1 MVGNHYRR
9 GQGRNLLSLAITVYF
24 TCLIVA
30 TSQATGGF
38 PPELIWFRPVL
49 EPKSLA
55 YSSSQGVLAV
65 PASQGT
71 ISLYR
76 VQDRVLMSVIPA
88 HDNRVNAVAFSPD
101 GNLLASGSDD
111 KTVKVWQI
119 SQSGRAYSL
128 RYTLQGHT
136 SWINAVAFSPDGS
149 LLASAS
155 RDGTIRLWDTRD
167 GTLVRTITG
176 HSGSVT
182 CIAFSPDGQ
191 LIASGSEDRT
201 VGIWQTSDG
210 SAVRT
215 LEGHDHA
222 VRAVAFSPDGSR
234 VASGSDDRTV
244 CIWDANSGTLISTLS
259 GLSGHSAPV
268 TSVTF
273 VTDGLG
279 ESYVVS
285 GSEDTVLKVWR
296 VSDGSLQRTMSGH
309 ILAVRSVLL
318 LPNGQQIASGSDD
331 ATVRI
336 WPWSDGAQLSL
347 LAEHTDDITAVAV
360 YPDDSRIASAGKDG
374 RVILRNLSS
383 GEESASIN
391 AHSNWIYSVAF
402 SSNGQ
407 WLATGSRDNTARLWN
422 ATTGGSLVALAHPSW
437 VYHVSFSPD
446 NTLLATTC
454 EDRHI
459 RLWNTSTGGLV
470 RDIDAN
476 VYVYAAAFS
485 PDNTLIAAA
494 LDNGTVGVYR
504 VSDGQLVNT
513 LNAHTGRAY
522 AVAFSP
528 MHNLFASAGQDGQVK
543 IWRTTD
549 WSLLGTLSG
558 HEGPVYSIA
567 FSVDGSFLVSGGEDN
582 TVRYWSVPDLV
593 PIKVLR
599 GHTRAV
605 RSVALSRD
613 GVYAASAGDDA
624 VALWRVREAPYNVPP
639 FVPQVF
645 SPTDRAI
652 VPPAPTFELR
662 AEDAN
667 NDRVRFV
674 IELVQGENTI
684 TQQTE
689 FVDSGKRLTYTLP
702 TELASGE
709 WTWRVKAQDA
719 KGSEGEWSAPRT
731 FTANRAPQVA
741 EVLEPED
748 GVVVSPTPTFRLRA
762 SDAEGDQVKFV
773 LRFTQGETQ
782 QTVETPFG
790 ESGRSLTFTLP
801 QAQALA
807 SGQWQYEVKA
817 VDAKGSEG
825 EWSAPRTFTANRA
838 PLTPEVIEPA
848 DGAVVA
854 PAPTFVLRASDDE
867 GDQVRFLIELVQGE
881 NTITQQT
888 EFVDSGKR
896 LTYTLPTE
904 LASGEWTWRVK
915 AQDAKG
921 SEGEWSAPRTF
932 TANRAPQVAEV
943 LEPEDG
949 VVVSPT
955 PTFRLRAS
963 DAEGDQVKFV
973 LRFTQGETQQ
983 TVETPFGESG
993 RSLTF
998 TLPQAQALASGQW
1011 QYEVKAVDAKGSEGE
1026 WSAPR
1031 TFTANRAPLTP
1042 EVIEPADGAVV
1053 APAPT
1058 FVLRASDDEGDQ
1070 VRFLM
1075 ELVQGENT
1083 ITQQTEFVD
1092 SGKRL
1097 TYTLPTELA
1106 SGEWM
1111 WRVKAQD
1118 AKGSEG
1124 AAAEGRFTVSD
1135 KVLVE
1140 VPAAL
1145 SAWGLSLQVGNKTKA
1160 DLGLADVPMRVWD
1173 PTTWQYREVAPDEVL
1188 VPGTGYWMKPG
1199 AAARLIISG
1208 APVTSPVT
1216 IHLKAGW
1223 NHISSPLLMPVT
1235 WSSDAIRVRRNSEEL
1250 TLTQARQVGWI
1261 AGYAWGWNA
1270 EQARYQLVHEP
1281 NIVPGAQ
1288 TQLAPWQGYWIYA
1301 HQECDLVIAPSR
1313 REQAHNRL
1321 VTEQT
1326 PGPWS
1331 IRLQVQLGTHLS
1343 GVFIGG
1349 SRSAQDITVGLPPD
1363 PPSSSPIPKMYLA
1376 RQGTQLAADLRAEG
1390 RANTPWEVVVQVPA
1404 GSTDSAVLLWQGTH
1418 TTPRGVNPVLV
1429 DLQTGE
1435 RKFLR
1440 TTSSHTFAV
1449 SRQGGEYRFR
1459 IEMLPA
1465 NQLLKIMHARVSGGR
1480 STGGRYTISY
1490 QLSDVAQ
1497 VDVSIMANGKMVRRL
1512 VSGITRSAGVQQIT
1526 WDGRDS
1532 NGIALP
1538 AGAYVAEIR
1547 ASSSDGQVVRTM
1559 LPIVLTR

>member
-1 MVGNHYRR
+1 MQNQRKEESQVVGNHYRR

-24 TCLIVA
+24 TCLIVT

-38 PPELIWFRPVL
+38 PPELIWFRAVL

-55 YSSSQGVLAV
+55 YSSSQEVLAV
-65 PASQGT
+65 PARQGT

-76 VQDRVLMSVIPA
+76 VQDRVLRSVIPA

-155 RDGTIRLWDTRD
+155 HDGTIRLWDTRD

-191 LIASGSEDRT
+191 RIASGSEDRT
-201 VGIWQTSDG
+201 VRIWQTSDG
-210 SAVRT
+210 LAVHT
-215 LEGHDHA
+215 LEGHNFA

-234 VASGSDDRTV
+234 VASGSDDRTMR
-244 CIWDANSGTLISTLS
+244 IWDPNSGTLISILS
-259 GLSGHSAPV
+259 GPSGHSAPV

-273 VTDGLG
+273 VTDGSG
-279 ESYVVS
+279 QMYVVS

-309 ILAVRSVLL
+309 TFAVRSVLL
-318 LPNGQQIASGSDD
+318 LPDGHRIASGSDD

-336 WPWSDGAQLSL
+336 WRWSDGAQLSL
-347 LAEHTDDITAVAV
+347 LGEHTDDITAVAV
-360 YPDDSRIASAGKDG
+360 YHDGSRIASAGKDG
-374 RVILRNLSS
+374 RVILRDLSS
-383 GEESASIN
+383 GEGFVSIN

-407 WLATGSRDNTARLWN
+407 WLATGSRDNTVRFWN
-422 ATTGGSLVALAHPSW
+422 AITGEPLPAPPPTLAHPSW
-437 VYHVSFSPD
+437 VYHVSISPD
-446 NTLLATTC
+446 NTLLATVC
-454 EDRHI
+454 EDGHI
-459 RLWNTSTGGLV
+459 RLWDTRTGGLV
-470 RDIDAN
+470 RDIGTTPG
-476 VYVYAAAFS
+476 YAVAFPGYAVAFS

-494 LDNGTVGVYR
+494 LDNGTVRVYR
-504 VSDGQLVNT
+504 VSDGQPVTT
-513 LNAHTGRAY
+513 LNAHTGRTY
-522 AVAFSP
+522 AIAFSP
-528 MHNLFASAGQDGQVK
+528 MRNFLASAGQDGQIK
-543 IWRTTD
+543 IWNTTD
-549 WSLLGTLSG
+549 WSLRGTLSG

-582 TVRYWSVPDLV
+582 TVRYWSVPDLTAV
-593 PIKVLR
+593 KVLQ
-599 GHTRAV
+599 GHSSAV

-624 VALWRVREAPYNVPP
+624 VTLWRVREAPYNVPP
-639 FVPQVF
+639 SVPQVF
-645 SPTDRAI
+645 SPADGAI
-652 VPPAPTFELR
+652 VPPTPTFELR
-662 AEDAN
+662 TEDAN
-667 NDRVRFV
+667 NDRVRFLM
-674 IELVQGENTI
+674 EFVQGENTI

-709 WTWRVKAQDA
+709 WT
-719 KGSEGEWSAPRT
+719 
-731 FTANRAPQVA
+731 
-741 EVLEPED
+741 
-748 GVVVSPTPTFRLRA
+748 
-762 SDAEGDQVKFV
+762 
-773 LRFTQGETQ
+773 
-782 QTVETPFG
+782 
-790 ESGRSLTFTLP
+790 
-801 QAQALA
+801 
-807 SGQWQYEVKA
+807 
-817 VDAKGSEG
+817 
-825 EWSAPRTFTANRA
+825 
-838 PLTPEVIEPA
+838 
-848 DGAVVA
+848 
-854 PAPTFVLRASDDE
+854 
-867 GDQVRFLIELVQGE
+867 
-881 NTITQQT
+881 
-888 EFVDSGKR
+888 
-896 LTYTLPTE
+896 
-904 LASGEWTWRVK
+904 
-915 AQDAKG
+915 
-921 SEGEWSAPRTF
+921 
-932 TANRAPQVAEV
+932 
-943 LEPEDG
+943 
-949 VVVSPT
+949 
-955 PTFRLRAS
+955 
-963 DAEGDQVKFV
+963 
-973 LRFTQGETQQ
+973 
-983 TVETPFGESG
+983 
-993 RSLTF
+993 
-998 TLPQAQALASGQW
+998 
-1011 QYEVKAVDAKGSEGE
+1011 
-1026 WSAPR
+1026 
-1031 TFTANRAPLTP
+1031 
-1042 EVIEPADGAVV
+1042 
-1053 APAPT
+1053 
-1058 FVLRASDDEGDQ
+1058 
-1070 VRFLM
+1070 
-1075 ELVQGENT
+1075 
-1083 ITQQTEFVD
+1083 
-1092 SGKRL
+1092 
-1097 TYTLPTELA
+1097 
-1106 SGEWM
+1106 

-1235 WSSDAIRVRRNSEEL
+1235 WSSDAIRVRRYSEEL
-1250 TLTQARQVGWI
+1250 TLTQAHRVGWI

-1349 SRSAQDITVGLPPD
+1349 SRSTQDITVGLPPD

-1418 TTPRGVNPVLV
+1418 NTPRGVNPVLV

-1449 SRQGGEYRFR
+1449 SRHGGEYRFR
-1459 IEMLPA
+1459 IEMLHT